1 MLSLRG
7 LRNTHVSDAIHEE
20 MRREGV
26 SEEEF
31 FKEVSKIKDN
41 SAPQGPPLD
50 GILYCYDMNICS
62 TFHVAIIWQISLRI
76 TNTWKTAYPMSV

>member
-41 SAPQGPPLD
+41 SASQVRLLMESC
-50 GILYCYDMNICS
+50 IAMI
-62 TFHVAIIWQISLRI
+62 
-76 TNTWKTAYPMSV
+76 